1 MFEHSRPAWI
11 EINLDNL
18 IHNMKEIRR
27 VAKSKEIISVVKAD
41 AYGHGASEIA
51 SILLEN
57 GANRLAVAVLSEA
70 LELRNSG
77 ITAPIIILGYTPLRY
92 DEKTICNNAETI
104 IKNDLEVSVS
114 SYKYA
119 EQLSKKA
126 QQLGRDVKIHV
137 NIDTGMGRLGFL
149 PTEENLE
156 KIYQISKLPNII
168 FEGLFSHFSTADEK
182 NKDYTNEQ
190 FKKFL
195 DFYYKLKD
203 KNVKINIKHIA
214 NSAALID
221 LPYTHLDAVRP
232 GIAQYGYYPSSE
244 VNHENINLRPTITL
258 KTNIVL
264 VKDIKSGQS
273 ISYGRRFRTIR
284 NSKIAVLP
292 IGYADGYERELSD
305 TDNVYKT
312 QVIVNGRRA
321 PIVGRITMDMCMID
335 VTDVGDVKVGDEV
348 ILIGECNDEKIAVE
362 DIADLLHT
370 IPYEVTSR
378 ISKRIPRYY
387 IQNGKIVKTS
397 QINKKVNE

>member
-51 SILLEN
+51 SLLLEN

-104 IKNDLEVSVS
+104 IKNGLEVSVS

-126 QQLGRDVKIHV
+126 QQLGKDVKIHV
-137 NIDTGMGRLGFL
+137 NIDTGMGRIGFL
-149 PTEENLE
+149 PTKESVENVY
-156 KIYQISKLPNII
+156 KISKLPNIKI
-168 FEGLFSHFSTADEK
+168 EGVFSHFSSADELD
-182 NKDYTNEQ
+182 KDYTLYQMNKYNQ
-190 FKKFL
+190 FIN
-195 DFYYKLKD
+195 KLEE
-203 KNVKINIKHIA
+203 KNIQVPIKHIA
-214 NSAALID
+214 NSAAIID
-221 LPYTHLDAVRP
+221 LESTHLDAVRA
-232 GIAQYGYYPSSE
+232 GIIMYGYYPSNYVLTNNTKLKPVMS
-244 VNHENINLRPTITL
+244 L
-258 KTNIVL
+258 KTSIVH
-264 VKDIKSGQS
+264 IKKVSSGEY
-273 ISYGRRFRTIR
+273 ISYGRTFKTEKESI
-284 NSKIAVLP
+284 IATLP
-292 IGYADGYERELSD
+292 IGYADGYERELS
-305 TDNVYKT
+305 DNVYKT

>member
-1 MFEHSRPAWI
+1 
-11 EINLDNL
+11 
-18 IHNMKEIRR
+18 MKKI
-27 VAKSKEIISVVKAD
+27 K
-41 AYGHGASEIA
+41 
-51 SILLEN
+51 
-57 GANRLAVAVLSEA
+57 
-70 LELRNSG
+70 
-77 ITAPIIILGYTPLRY
+77 IILT
-92 DEKTICNNAETI
+92 K
-104 IKNDLEVSVS
+104 
-114 SYKYA
+114 
-119 EQLSKKA
+119 
-126 QQLGRDVKIHV
+126 
-137 NIDTGMGRLGFL
+137 
-149 PTEENLE
+149 
-156 KIYQISKLPNII
+156 
-168 FEGLFSHFSTADEK
+168 
-182 NKDYTNEQ
+182 Q

-264 VKDIKSGQS
+264 VKDIKSEQS

>member
-1 MFEHSRPAWI
+1 
-11 EINLDNL
+11 
-18 IHNMKEIRR
+18 MK
-27 VAKSKEIISVVKAD
+27 
-41 AYGHGASEIA
+41 
-51 SILLEN
+51 
-57 GANRLAVAVLSEA
+57 
-70 LELRNSG
+70 
-77 ITAPIIILGYTPLRY
+77 
-92 DEKTICNNAETI
+92 
-104 IKNDLEVSVS
+104 
-114 SYKYA
+114 
-119 EQLSKKA
+119 
-126 QQLGRDVKIHV
+126 
-137 NIDTGMGRLGFL
+137 
-149 PTEENLE
+149 
-156 KIYQISKLPNII
+156 
-168 FEGLFSHFSTADEK
+168 K

-221 LPYTHLDAVRP
+221 LPYTHLDAIRP

-244 VNHENINLRPTITL
+244 VNHENINLRPTMTL

-264 VKDIKSGQS
+264 VKDIKSGES

-305 TDNVYKT
+305 TDNIYKT

-387 IQNGKIVKTS
+387 IQNGKIVKMS

>member
-1 MFEHSRPAWI
+1 
-11 EINLDNL
+11 
-18 IHNMKEIRR
+18 MKKI
-27 VAKSKEIISVVKAD
+27 K
-41 AYGHGASEIA
+41 
-51 SILLEN
+51 
-57 GANRLAVAVLSEA
+57 
-70 LELRNSG
+70 
-77 ITAPIIILGYTPLRY
+77 IILT
-92 DEKTICNNAETI
+92 NN
-104 IKNDLEVSVS
+104 L
-114 SYKYA
+114 
-119 EQLSKKA
+119 
-126 QQLGRDVKIHV
+126 
-137 NIDTGMGRLGFL
+137 
-149 PTEENLE
+149 
-156 KIYQISKLPNII
+156 
-168 FEGLFSHFSTADEK
+168 
-182 NKDYTNEQ
+182 
-190 FKKFL
+190 KKFL

-221 LPYTHLDAVRP
+221 LPYTHLDAIRP

-244 VNHENINLRPTITL
+244 VNHENINLRPTMTL

-264 VKDIKSGQS
+264 VKDIKSGES

-305 TDNVYKT
+305 TDNIYKT

-387 IQNGKIVKTS
+387 IQNGKIVKMS